1 MRRRGG
7 RDGHI
12 ELVRVQLALAYNP
25 LMGFLRALY
34 AVEELAVESRKLAY
48 DLKLH
53 CGRGSAIEGRNKIYP
68 FPDSEFVPVHSFDPL
83 RPYTP
88 PPKHMAPT
96 GTS

>member
-1 MRRRGG
+1 
-7 RDGHI
+7 
-12 ELVRVQLALAYNP
+12 VQLALAYNP

-48 DLKLH
+48 DLELH

-83 RPYTP
+83 RPV
-88 PPKHMAPT
+88 HAAP
-96 GTS
+96 